1 MRERAIVLSRKRG
14 ASERND
20 FCDANNRRRDKSK
33 HSARNAECC
42 GVCLA
47 AVVVETTR
55 LVGNE
60 VSVIAKRKLACK
72 KAERQ
77 L

>member
-1 MRERAIVLSRKRG
+1 MI
-14 ASERND
+14 
-20 FCDANNRRRDKSK
+20 FCDANNRRRNKSK
-33 HSARNAECC
+33 HPARNAECC

-60 VSVIAKRKLACK
+60 VSVIA
-72 KAERQ
+72 
-77 L
+77 

>member
-20 FCDANNRRRDKSK
+20 FCDANNRRRNKSK

-55 LVGNE
+55 LELVT
-60 VSVIAKRKLACK
+60 SCMSSKRSN
-72 KAERQ
+72 Q
-77 L
+77 LG